1 VGQLMEVGIQ
11 ELVFLVGIAML
22 AGGVAAVLT
31 LRLSRWIAVRM
42 ESVPYRKLCSAV
54 LLLVTGLVF
63 FYSGL
68 VGLLVF
74 ATATAIGMLPG
85 FVHVKR
91 THCMGV
97 IMVPCILYF
106 AGAKGAVLGWMGL

>member
-1 VGQLMEVGIQ
+1 
-11 ELVFLVGIAML
+11 
-22 AGGVAAVLT
+22 
-31 LRLSRWIAVRM
+31 M
-42 ESVPYRKLCSAV
+42 ESVPYRGLCTLV
-54 LLLVTGLVF
+54 LCLVTGLVF
-63 FYSGL
+63 VYSGV

-85 FVHVKR
+85 FVGVKR

-106 AGAKGAVLGWMGL
+106 AGAKGAVLRWLGL